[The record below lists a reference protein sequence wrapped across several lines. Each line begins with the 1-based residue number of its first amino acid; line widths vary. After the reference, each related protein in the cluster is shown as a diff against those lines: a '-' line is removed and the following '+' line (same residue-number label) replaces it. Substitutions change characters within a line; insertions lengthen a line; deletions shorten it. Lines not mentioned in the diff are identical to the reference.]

1 MLLSISVK
9 PEEYVLL
16 RNLIVS
22 TIGISLLLR
31 SVQMA
36 ELSNLNGLLG
46 LLKIITSMPNGY

>member
-1 MLLSISVK
+1 MKLTTTPTGMAITKRFFLA
-9 PEEYVLL
+9 LD
-16 RNLIVS
+16 
-22 TIGISLLLR
+22 GISLRLR